1 MVTVSFSG
9 FQLASLDITSVNM
22 QPEECAEPHG
32 RLVTQHR
39 ISININ
45 PVRDFGR

>member
-1 MVTVSFSG
+1 MVTVSFSI

-32 RLVTQHR
+32 RLATQHG
-39 ISININ
+39 ISIHIN
-45 PVRDFGR
+45 PVSGFGR